1 MEFHK
6 YNISYLTTIIF
17 MIPLIVL
24 PSLILSINIKTSNLE
39 TIIKSSEEYSSECY
53 NLTYSFLNN
62 QKTDE
67 RYLSLDSYLTSFISV
82 CIVIIVSYS
91 INIIYT
97 AFFSRIFIEDNE
109 DGYNAYI
116 LFYVDTLVRI
126 IFFIPS
132 IVCVILLRIRSYTD
146 NCEVFINYYEFCSTN
161 YGENFKDSFSDIMKV
176 KTYTLSVVILFVWE
190 IIYHLI
196 IDLLVY
202 YKSRDL
208 I

>member
-6 YNISYLTTIIF
+6 YNICYLTSIIF

-24 PSLILSINIKTSNLE
+24 PSIILSINIKTSNLE

-97 AFFSRIFIEDNE
+97 AFFSKIFIEDNE

-116 LFYVDTLVRI
+116 LFYGDTPVRI

-146 NCEVFINYYEFCSTN
+146 NCEAFIKYYELCSINYGDE
-161 YGENFKDSFSDIMKV
+161 FKDNFSGIMKI
-176 KTYTLSVVILFVWE
+176 KTYTLCVVILFVLE

-196 IDLLVY
+196 IGLY
-202 YKSRDL
+202 IYF

>member
-1 MEFHK
+1 M
-6 YNISYLTTIIF
+6 
-17 MIPLIVL
+17 
-24 PSLILSINIKTSNLE
+24 
-39 TIIKSSEEYSSECY
+39 
-53 NLTYSFLNN
+53 
-62 QKTDE
+62 
-67 RYLSLDSYLTSFISV
+67 
-82 CIVIIVSYS
+82 SYS

-97 AFFSRIFIEDNE
+97 AFFSKIFIEDNE

-146 NCEVFINYYEFCSTN
+146 NCEAFINYYELCSIN
-161 YGENFKDSFSDIMKV
+161 YGDEFKDNFSGIMKI
-176 KTYTLSVVILFVWE
+176 KTYTLCVVILFVWE

-196 IDLLVY
+196 IFLFIY
-202 YKSRDL
+202 FKPQQF